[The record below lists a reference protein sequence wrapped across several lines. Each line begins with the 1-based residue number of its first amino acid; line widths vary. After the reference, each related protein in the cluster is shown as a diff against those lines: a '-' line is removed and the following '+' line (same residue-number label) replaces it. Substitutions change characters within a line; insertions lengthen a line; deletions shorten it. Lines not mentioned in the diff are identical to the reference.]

1 MSTTAQ
7 QGTGGRAHTADGTE
21 ETGRGG
27 ERGGR
32 GPLRGLLWLVWRQ
45 HRAAFG
51 ALCVIV
57 IGGAVWLAVL
67 RGRMAGYLDAHH
79 IAGCSLIS
87 LDPRCAGTQS
97 AVADFRGAFAP
108 SLRYAAMGLLLFPA
122 VAGVFLGA
130 PLIARELESGTH
142 KVVLTQS
149 VSPLRWLAAKTALP
163 ALAVLA
169 ATSALSAVFGWVWQ
183 VGGDEVSG
191 TYWYSVLGFNA
202 LGPVPVAYAL
212 LALAVGTLAGLLLRR
227 TVASMAV
234 TLGVMAVVQNL
245 FLLVRPYLRPTA
257 SAVFPNHTS
266 VQLPDGSW
274 PQQQGYVTGSGAR
287 LDDNACAS
295 FTGDYE
301 ACLRDHGV
309 AATYYDNHPV
319 SHHWPLAWTEA
330 GIVLVLAVALTVIVF
345 RVFKRRFG

>member
-1 MSTTAQ
+1 MSTTAHH
-7 QGTGGRAHTADGTE
+7 GTGGAARTADDTDGT
-21 ETGRGG
+21 GG
-27 ERGGR
+27 AGARGGR
-32 GPLRGLLWLVWRQ
+32 TPLRGLVWLVWRQ
-45 HRAAFG
+45 HRPAFG

-57 IGGAVWLAVL
+57 IGGAIWLAVL
-67 RGRMAGYLDAHH
+67 RGRMAGFIDAHH

-87 LDPRCAGTQS
+87 LDPRCEGTQWVVS
-97 AVADFRGAFAP
+97 DFRGAYAQ
-108 SLRYAAMGLLLFPA
+108 SLRYAAMGLLLLPA
-122 VAGVFLGA
+122 VIGVFLGA
-130 PLIARELESGTH
+130 PLVARELESGTH

-149 VSPLRWLAAKTALP
+149 VRPLRWLTAKTALP

-191 TYWYSVLGFNA
+191 TYWYSTLGFNA

-212 LALAVGTLAGLLLRR
+212 LALAVGTLTGLLLRR

-234 TLGVMAVVQNL
+234 TLGVMAFVQSVFVL
-245 FLLVRPYLRPTA
+245 IRPYLRPTVSTVFPKGA
-257 SAVFPNHTS
+257 SA
-266 VQLPDGSW
+266 QLPDSSW
-274 PQQQGYVTGSGAR
+274 PQQQGHVTGSGAR
-287 LDDNACAS
+287 LPESACAS
-295 FTGDYE
+295 PGDYE
-301 ACLRDHGV
+301 ACLRNHDV
-309 AATYYDNHPV
+309 AASYFDNHPV